1 MDTTPIHLAFDKF
14 PWTETIAG
22 SVAIVLC
29 LLGVIHIIMLRK
41 ADSERHEE
49 FISAIQRSYEFVKDS
64 QTACHMVQNNSVKVM
79 TEVVDELRESRAIR
93 ERHYELLKKLER
105 KVS

>member
-1 MDTTPIHLAFDKF
+1 MEPVVHALDKF

-29 LLGVIHIIMLRK
+29 LLGVVHILMLRK
-41 ADSERHEE
+41 ADAKRHEE
-49 FISAIQRSYEFVKDS
+49 FIAAIQRSYEFVKDS
-64 QTACHMVQNNSVKVM
+64 QSACHAVQNDSVKVM
-79 TEVVDELRESRAIR
+79 TQVVDELRESRAIR
-93 ERHYELLKKLER
+93 ERHFELLQKLER